1 MKPPMVGV
9 PAFSSTWRATP
20 SSRIGWPRPWRWRIQ
35 RMKRLPMATAT
46 SWPVN
51 SAAPVR
57 KVRYLRR
64 LKPDQWTWCCSRKA
78 HSR

>member
-9 PAFSSTWRATP
+9 PFFSSTWRSMP
-20 SSRIGWPRPWRWRIQ
+20 SVRMGWPLPWRARIQ

-51 SAAPVR
+51 TAMPVR
-57 KVRYLRR
+57 KVRYFRR
-64 LKPDQWTWCCSRKA
+64 LNTGRWCRWFSKKSQSR
-78 HSR
+78 